1 MTVVFIIVEGL
12 KMRSRCSVMRD
23 RQGQG
28 EKKRDATAMKEGLFS
43 FNTGTLG
50 RLTVCLN
57 LLRVQ
62 DFKGRLTLFSWKDLA
77 VV

>member
-1 MTVVFIIVEGL
+1 
-12 KMRSRCSVMRD
+12 MRD

-28 EKKRDATAMKEGLFS
+28 EKKRDATAMKEGLFL

-62 DFKGRLTLFSWKDLA
+62 EFKGRLTLFS
-77 VV
+77 